1 MMPEE
6 VRKYIE
12 ENLSTPRK
20 ELPPFN
26 PVPERMELQTVVQEI
41 LQPLFE
47 SLSKILANNT
57 EALTQI
63 AAAQSV
69 QADRLDALELQ
80 MRLQTPM
87 TSKQTSFIN
96 DAIRSRS
103 RAILDKHGLAD
114 DHKSVTKLSNIIR
127 KNVLQ
132 RYGVSGI
139 REIPK
144 HEYSVVLS
152 QVEIFQNALQIKDV
166 IKEARSREKAD
177 MEHT

>member
-41 LQPLFE
+41 MQPLFE
-47 SLSKILANNT
+47 SLSKILTSNA
-57 EALTQI
+57 EALQQI

-69 QADRLDALELQ
+69 QADRLEALELQ
-80 MRLQTPM
+80 MRLKTPM
-87 TSKQTSFIN
+87 TSKQASYIN
-96 DAIRSRS
+96 DAIKARSRD
-103 RAILDKHGLAD
+103 ILDKYGLSD
-114 DHKSVTKLSNIIR
+114 DKKAVTKLSNIIR
-127 KNVLQ
+127 KSVLL
-132 RYGVSGI
+132 RYGVGGV
-139 REIPK
+139 RDIPQ

-152 QVEIFQNALQIKDV
+152 QISIFQNVIQIKDV
-166 IKEARSREKAD
+166 VREARNRE
-177 MEHT
+177 EIPSE